1 DMSTSHILS
10 AVDPHANQ
18 STNGSH
24 SPQHLHSEHL
34 NANARSS
41 MQQRAS
47 PNALE
52 RNLHVSLDDR
62 ELWLRFQNL
71 TNEMIVTKNG
81 RRMFPV
87 VKISAS
93 GLDPAAMYTVL
104 LEFVQVDSH
113 RWKYV
118 NGEWVPGG
126 KAEVPP
132 SNPIYVHPESPNF
145 GAHWMKEPISFAK
158 VKLTNKTNGNGQ
170 IMLNSLHKY
179 EPRVHLVRVGSEQRH
194 VVTYPF
200 PETQFIAV
208 TAYQN
213 EEVTSLKIKYNPF
226 AKAFLDAKERPDTL
240 YSHDAHYGW
249 LIPPP
254 THYTAAAVNANPSSL
269 SLTDSS
275 LATGNCDRYGR
286 SLSSRTTASN
296 RSTPYSRPR
305 IVSGSGSNGSTGN
318 SSSPQPPSAPHT
330 PTSMQTSSLC
340 STPAVSSSFSSSY
353 SQSGFM
359 PVEPTT
365 SATVFSYPGSWQ
377 TNTNYWSSSS
387 VPGPMPVNTAR
398 VLTSHNSPSPTNNG
412 SPTYTSSSPGYTIH
426 HLTPHSHGHQYNM
439 SQPTNHVTADM
450 YQSVSSASPNQSYAA
465 PAHQVYHPTP
475 TSPSSHQLYSNVLN
489 PPSALTYPASS
500 WHNSSASEYG
510 IYQNPAA
517 AAYAYQTEYIP
528 LVSEIGT
535 YAPTPLEPIE
545 VTKTMDTA
553 TNDTIYRNPE
563 ESSTVLTLECN
574 SLKSDAATLVH
585 ENSVKLES
593 IVANNSQSVNRV
605 PSADANISITAAN
618 VNNAPSTST
627 NWTPLT
633 PPQSTLQ

>member
-1 DMSTSHILS
+1 
-10 AVDPHANQ
+10 
-18 STNGSH
+18 
-24 SPQHLHSEHL
+24 
-34 NANARSS
+34 
-41 MQQRAS
+41 
-47 PNALE
+47 
-52 RNLHVSLDDR
+52 
-62 ELWLRFQNL
+62 
-71 TNEMIVTKNG
+71 
-81 RRMFPV
+81 MFPV

-226 AKAFLDAKERPDTL
+226 AKAFLDAKVSVKLLYLLYLSKFYWSFNEWMDINKNVFHCTKERPDTL

-254 THYTAAAVNANPSSL
+254 THYTAATVNANPSSL
-269 SLTDSS
+269 SLADSS
-275 LATGNCDRYGR
+275 MTSGNCDRYGR

-305 IVSGSGSNGSTGN
+305 IVSGSGSNGSAGN

-340 STPAVSSSFSSSY
+340 STGAVTSSFTSSY
-353 SQSGFM
+353 SQSSFM

-377 TNTNYWSSSS
+377 TNTNYWSSPS

-398 VLTSHNSPSPTNNG
+398 VLSKFIRCRDLRNKYSHS
-412 SPTYTSSSPGYTIH
+412 
-426 HLTPHSHGHQYNM
+426 
-439 SQPTNHVTADM
+439 
-450 YQSVSSASPNQSYAA
+450 
-465 PAHQVYHPTP
+465 
-475 TSPSSHQLYSNVLN
+475 
-489 PPSALTYPASS
+489 
-500 WHNSSASEYG
+500 
-510 IYQNPAA
+510 
-517 AAYAYQTEYIP
+517 
-528 LVSEIGT
+528 
-535 YAPTPLEPIE
+535 
-545 VTKTMDTA
+545 
-553 TNDTIYRNPE
+553 
-563 ESSTVLTLECN
+563 
-574 SLKSDAATLVH
+574 
-585 ENSVKLES
+585 
-593 IVANNSQSVNRV
+593 
-605 PSADANISITAAN
+605 
-618 VNNAPSTST
+618 
-627 NWTPLT
+627 
-633 PPQSTLQ
+633 